1 MDSDIFDSRILLR
14 PRMVSCRSFF
24 ESHFHTFN
32 HLVGFDFIF
41 NRVSEGKNI
50 KDYKAKNGFKC

>member
-1 MDSDIFDSRILLR
+1 MDGDIFASRILLG
-14 PRMVSCRSFF
+14 PRIVSCRSFF

-41 NRVSEGKNI
+41 NRVSEGK
-50 KDYKAKNGFKC
+50 K